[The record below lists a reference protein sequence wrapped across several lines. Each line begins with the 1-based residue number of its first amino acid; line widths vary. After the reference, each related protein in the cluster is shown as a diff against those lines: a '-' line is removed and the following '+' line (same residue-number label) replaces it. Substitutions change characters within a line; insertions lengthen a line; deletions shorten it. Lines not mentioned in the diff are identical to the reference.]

1 MINSSMSRNYV
12 WTCQGCTDLAQK
24 IDSDWNS
31 FFKLLLDL
39 KAKITRLDLALDDY
53 NAVVDFEKIEHKL
66 KSGDYRSSKKSYNVI
81 KEADVNG
88 EVKGHTIY
96 LGSSSRSAKGCYF
109 MRCYDRYTHFYMR
122 YQCCYARILL
132 ACDQIRI
139 MLE

>member
-1 MINSSMSRNYV
+1 MSRNYV

-81 KEADVNG
+81 KEF
-88 EVKGHTIY
+88 Y
-96 LGSSSRSAKGCYF
+96 LILNLFIGV
-109 MRCYDRYTHFYMR
+109 
-122 YQCCYARILL
+122 ILL
-132 ACDQIRI
+132 QFYH
-139 MLE
+139 LLYQSLLHFL

>member
-1 MINSSMSRNYV
+1 MSRNYV

-53 NAVVDFEKIEHKL
+53 NAVVDFEKIERKL

-81 KEADVNG
+81 KEFHLILNLFICLLLQFY
-88 EVKGHTIY
+88 HLLY
-96 LGSSSRSAKGCYF
+96 QSLLYF
-109 MRCYDRYTHFYMR
+109 
-122 YQCCYARILL
+122 L
-132 ACDQIRI
+132 
-139 MLE
+139 